1 MAVGRTGLAVT
12 LTLTLT
18 LAVGTEPTPMAIR
31 IAVATRGAVLPT
43 VAPVA
48 VSVADTSAASEL
60 LRPPHIPLVHR
71 ELGNDPGHRGL
82 ALDPPKR
89 CANQAPVQRP
99 SFVNDWLG
107 NRRVFDRRGGGC

>member
-18 LAVGTEPTPMAIR
+18 LAVGTEPTAMAIR

-43 VAPVA
+43 VAAVAGSVA
-48 VSVADTSAASEL
+48 VPTAASEL
-60 LRPPHIPLVHR
+60 LRPAHIPLVHR
-71 ELGNDPGHRGL
+71 EFRNDPGHRGL
-82 ALDPPKR
+82 ALDPRKR

-107 NRRVFDRRGGGC
+107 SRSDFDGRGGG